1 MPVPGRRALLA
12 TGGRALSL
20 LTKHEQILAY
30 IESLPVGEK
39 ISVRSVARALGVSE
53 GTAYRAIKEAESQGL
68 VSTIERVGTI
78 RIERKKRETLEQ
90 LTFGEVAA
98 IVDGEV
104 LAGASGLG
112 KRLNKFVIGAMRLDD
127 MMKYVEPGN
136 LLIVGNRDE
145 AHRLALLQGAAVL
158 ITGGFDADPA
168 TKKLADEVGLPLI
181 SSPYDTFTVAT
192 LINRAI
198 YDQLIKKKI
207 LRVEDIYIPLEKTVY
222 VTGRQTVGNV
232 KRIAQETGH
241 HHFPV
246 VDEDMTVIGVV
257 SARDLLSLR
266 DETPVADILKP
277 LSVYARPQFTVAAT
291 AHTLVWEDMHLLPV
305 VDADRR
311 LVGIVT
317 RKDILKALQ
326 QLDKQ
331 PHVGDTFEDLIFT
344 TLKPRDE
351 EGCSTFVGSVTP
363 QMTNRYGML
372 SSGVLASLI
381 YEAAIACLRR
391 ERRGDFEIEHSL
403 VYFLRPVPIEQEIE
417 VEPRILDIG
426 RRRGRVEVTVRSQGQ
441 EVAKALIAAQVW
453 EG

>member
-1 MPVPGRRALLA
+1 
-12 TGGRALSL
+12 LSL

-30 IESLPVGEK
+30 IESLPVGER
-39 ISVRSVARALGVSE
+39 ISVRSVARVLGVSE
-53 GTAYRAIKEAESQGL
+53 GTAYRAIKEAENQGL

-78 RIERKKRETLEQ
+78 RIERKKREALEQ

-112 KRLNKFVIGAMRLDD
+112 RRLNKFVIGAMRLDD

-145 AHRLALLQGAAVL
+145 AHRLAFLQGAAVL

-181 SSPYDTFTVAT
+181 SSPYDTFTVAS

-207 LRVEDIYIPLEKTVY
+207 LRIEDIYIPLEKTVY
-222 VTGRQTVGNV
+222 VTEKHTVGDV

-246 VDEDMTVIGVV
+246 VDEGMTVFGIV

-266 DETPVADILKP
+266 DDTVVADILKP

-305 VDADRR
+305 VDADRH
-311 LVGIVT
+311 LLGIVT

-351 EGCSTFVGSVTP
+351 EGCSVFEGTVTP

-381 YEAAIACLRR
+381 YEAATACLRR

-417 VEPRILDIG
+417 VEPRILDIA

-441 EVAKALIAAQVW
+441 EVAKALVAAQVW